1 MPLDLE
7 ASIIKVDQLVEG
19 VLKDDRRAIARLISL
34 IENDSPE
41 GLSAVKCLYPHAGK
55 AYVVGV
61 TGPAGC
67 GKSTLI
73 YRLASEFRKRGKTVG
88 VVAIDPTS
96 PFSGG
101 ALLGDRIRMQ
111 NLSTD
116 EGVYIRSMATRGTL
130 GGLARATADAVR
142 VLDASGKDVVFVETS
157 GAGQSEVDVIKV
169 AHTVLVVMAPGLG
182 DDIQASKAGM
192 MEIGDIFIVNKADRD
207 NADRAVEEIQA
218 MIELG
223 AQEGHWRPPVIKA
236 TAISDRGVE
245 NVIKKI
251 EEHKEYLNRTSGKE
265 KLVRRSE
272 TELVEALKYRLNDRL
287 MAELRKDTNFA
298 KLVGR
303 VAAKKVDPYSAADR
317 LVSEYIRK
325 GRRSR
330 KKP

>member
-1 MPLDLE
+1 
-7 ASIIKVDQLVEG
+7 
-19 VLKDDRRAIARLISL
+19 LK
-34 IENDSPE
+34 
-41 GLSAVKCLYPHAGK
+41 AVKLLYKHTGR
-55 AYVVGV
+55 AYVIGV

-73 YRLASEFRKRGKTVG
+73 YRLASEFRKKGKTVG
-88 VVAIDPTS
+88 IVAIDPTS

-130 GGLARATADAVR
+130 GGLARATADAVK
-142 VLDASGKDVVFVETS
+142 VLDASGKDVIFVETS
-157 GAGQSEVDVIKV
+157 GAGQSEVDIIKV

-207 NADRAVEEIQA
+207 NADKAVEEIQA

-223 AQEGHWRPPVIKA
+223 PQEGWRPPVIKT
-236 TAISDRGVE
+236 TASSGVGTE
-245 NVIKKI
+245 NVIEKI
-251 EEHKEYLNRTSGKE
+251 KDHEEYLNRTSTE
-265 KLVRRSE
+265 AMLVRRSE
-272 TELVEALKYRLNDRL
+272 TELAEALKYRLTDRL
-287 MAELRKDTNFA
+287 MAELRRDSNFA
-298 KLVGR
+298 KLTER

-317 LVSEYIRK
+317 LVSDYVRK
-325 GRRSR
+325 RRRSR

>member
-1 MPLDLE
+1 M
-7 ASIIKVDQLVEG
+7 
-19 VLKDDRRAIARLISL
+19 R
-34 IENDSPE
+34 
-41 GLSAVKCLYPHAGK
+41 AVKLLYPHTGR

-67 GKSTLI
+67 GKSALI
-73 YRLASEFRKRGKTVG
+73 YRLASEFRKKGKTVG

-130 GGLARATADAVR
+130 GGLAKATADAVR

-157 GAGQSEVDVIKV
+157 GAGQSEVDIIKV
-169 AHTVLVVMAPGLG
+169 ADTTLVVMAPGLG

-223 AQEGHWRPPVIKA
+223 TQEGRWTPPVLK
-236 TAISDRGVE
+236 TTSTLNRGIE
-245 NVIKKI
+245 NVVKKI
-251 EEHKEYLNRTSGKE
+251 EEHEEYLKRTSVKE

-272 TELVEALKYRLNDRL
+272 IEVAEALKYSLTERL
-287 MAELRKDTNFA
+287 MNELRKASNFA
-298 KLVGR
+298 KLVER
-303 VAAKKVDPYSAADR
+303 VAARKIDPYSAADR
-317 LVSEYIRK
+317 LVSQYIRK
-325 GRRSR
+325 RRRSR
-330 KKP
+330 KKL

>member
-1 MPLDLE
+1 M
-7 ASIIKVDQLVEG
+7 
-19 VLKDDRRAIARLISL
+19 R
-34 IENDSPE
+34 
-41 GLSAVKCLYPHAGK
+41 AVKLLYPHTGR

-67 GKSTLI
+67 GKSALI
-73 YRLASEFRKRGKTVG
+73 YRLASEFRKKGKTVG

-130 GGLARATADAVR
+130 GGLAKATADAVR

-157 GAGQSEVDVIKV
+157 GAGQSEVDIIKV
-169 AHTVLVVMAPGLG
+169 ADTTLVVMAPGLG

-223 AQEGHWRPPVIKA
+223 TQEGRWTPPVLKTTA
-236 TAISDRGVE
+236 TLNRGIE
-245 NVIKKI
+245 NVVKKT
-251 EEHKEYLNRTSGKE
+251 EEHEEYLKRTSVKE

-272 TELVEALKYRLNDRL
+272 IEVAEALKYSLTERL
-287 MAELRKDTNFA
+287 MNELRKASNFA
-298 KLVGR
+298 KLVER
-303 VAAKKVDPYSAADR
+303 VAARKIDPYSAADR
-317 LVSEYIRK
+317 LVSQYIRK
-325 GRRSR
+325 RRRSR
-330 KKP
+330 KKL

>member
-1 MPLDLE
+1 ME
-7 ASIIKVDQLVEG
+7 ASIIKVKQLVDG
-19 VLKDDRRAIARLISL
+19 VLKDDRKAVARLISL
-34 IENDSPE
+34 IENDSPD
-41 GLSAVKCLYPHAGK
+41 GLKAVKLLYRHTGR
-55 AYVVGV
+55 AYVIGV

-73 YRLASEFRKRGKTVG
+73 YRLASEFRKKGKTIG

-116 EGVYIRSMATRGTL
+116 EGAYIRSMATRGTL
-130 GGLARATADAVR
+130 GGLARATADAVK
-142 VLDASGKDVVFVETS
+142 VLDASGKDVIFVETS

-207 NADRAVEEIQA
+207 NADKAVEEIQA

-223 AQEGHWRPPVIKA
+223 PQEGRWRPPVIKT
-236 TAISDRGVE
+236 TASSGIGTED
-245 NVIKKI
+245 VIEKI
-251 EEHKEYLNRTSGKE
+251 EDHEEYLNRTSTKE
-265 KLVRRSE
+265 ILVRRSE
-272 TELVEALKYRLNDRL
+272 TELAEALKYRLTDRL
-287 MAELRKDTNFA
+287 MAELRNDSNFA
-298 KLVGR
+298 KLIER

-317 LVSEYIRK
+317 LVSEYVRK
-325 GRRSR
+325 RRRSR
-330 KKP
+330 RKP

>member
-1 MPLDLE
+1 VE
-7 ASIIKVDQLVEG
+7 ASIIKVKQLVDG
-19 VLKDDRRAIARLISL
+19 VLKDDRKAVARLISL
-34 IENDSPE
+34 IENDSPD
-41 GLSAVKCLYPHAGK
+41 GLKAVKLLYRHTGR
-55 AYVVGV
+55 AYVIGV

-73 YRLASEFRKRGKTVG
+73 YRLASGFRKKGKTVG

-116 EGVYIRSMATRGTL
+116 EGAYIRSMATRGTL
-130 GGLARATADAVR
+130 GGLARATADAVK
-142 VLDASGKDVVFVETS
+142 VLDASGKDVIFVETS

-207 NADRAVEEIQA
+207 DADKAVEEIQA

-223 AQEGHWRPPVIKA
+223 AQEGRWRPPVIKT
-236 TAISDRGVE
+236 TASSGIGTED
-245 NVIKKI
+245 VIEKI
-251 EEHKEYLNRTSGKE
+251 EDHEEYLNRTSTKE
-265 KLVRRSE
+265 ILVRRSE
-272 TELVEALKYRLNDRL
+272 TELAEALKYRLTDRL
-287 MAELRKDTNFA
+287 MAELRNDSNFA
-298 KLVGR
+298 KLIER

-317 LVSEYIRK
+317 LVSEYVRK
-325 GRRSR
+325 RRRSR
-330 KKP
+330 RKP

>member
-1 MPLDLE
+1 M
-7 ASIIKVDQLVEG
+7 K
-19 VLKDDRRAIARLISL
+19 
-34 IENDSPE
+34 
-41 GLSAVKCLYPHAGK
+41 AVKLLYKHTGR
-55 AYVVGV
+55 AYVIGV

-73 YRLASEFRKRGKTVG
+73 YRLASEFRKKGKTVG

-130 GGLARATADAVR
+130 GGLARATADAVK
-142 VLDASGKDVVFVETS
+142 VLDASGKDVIFVETS
-157 GAGQSEVDVIKV
+157 GAGQSEVDIIKV

-207 NADRAVEEIQA
+207 NADKAVEEIQA

-223 AQEGHWRPPVIKA
+223 PQEGWRPPVIKT
-236 TAISDRGVE
+236 TASSGVGTE
-245 NVIKKI
+245 NVIEKI
-251 EEHKEYLNRTSGKE
+251 KDHEEYLNRTSTE
-265 KLVRRSE
+265 EMLVRRSE
-272 TELVEALKYRLNDRL
+272 TELAEALKYRLTDRL
-287 MAELRKDTNFA
+287 MAELRKDSNFA
-298 KLVGR
+298 KLTER

-317 LVSEYIRK
+317 LVSEYVRK
-325 GRRSR
+325 RRQARR
-330 KKP
+330 KP

>member
-1 MPLDLE
+1 L
-7 ASIIKVDQLVEG
+7 
-19 VLKDDRRAIARLISL
+19 R
-34 IENDSPE
+34 
-41 GLSAVKCLYPHAGK
+41 AVKLLYPHTGR

-67 GKSTLI
+67 GKSALI
-73 YRLASEFRKRGKTVG
+73 YRLASEFRKKGKTVG

-130 GGLARATADAVR
+130 GGLAKATADAVR

-157 GAGQSEVDVIKV
+157 GAGQSEVDIIKV
-169 AHTVLVVMAPGLG
+169 ADTTLVVMAPGLG

-223 AQEGHWRPPVIKA
+223 TQEGRWTPPVLK
-236 TAISDRGVE
+236 TTSTLNRGIE
-245 NVIKKI
+245 NVVKKI
-251 EEHKEYLNRTSGKE
+251 EEHEEYLKRTSVKE

-272 TELVEALKYRLNDRL
+272 IEVAEALKYSLTERL
-287 MAELRKDTNFA
+287 MNELRKASNFA
-298 KLVGR
+298 KLVER
-303 VAAKKVDPYSAADR
+303 VAARKIDPYSAADR
-317 LVSEYIRK
+317 LVSQYIRK
-325 GRRSR
+325 RRRSR
-330 KKP
+330 KKL

>member
-1 MPLDLE
+1 L
-7 ASIIKVDQLVEG
+7 
-19 VLKDDRRAIARLISL
+19 R
-34 IENDSPE
+34 
-41 GLSAVKCLYPHAGK
+41 AVKLLYPHTGR

-67 GKSTLI
+67 GKSALI
-73 YRLASEFRKRGKTVG
+73 YRLALEFRKKGKTVG

-130 GGLARATADAVR
+130 GGLAKATADAVR

-157 GAGQSEVDVIKV
+157 GAGQSEVDIIKV
-169 AHTVLVVMAPGLG
+169 ADTTLVVMAPGLG

-223 AQEGHWRPPVIKA
+223 TQEGRWTPPVLK
-236 TAISDRGVE
+236 TTSTLNRGIE
-245 NVIKKI
+245 NVVKKI
-251 EEHKEYLNRTSGKE
+251 EEHEEYLKRTSVKE

-272 TELVEALKYRLNDRL
+272 IEVAEALKYSLTERL
-287 MAELRKDTNFA
+287 MNELRKASNFA
-298 KLVGR
+298 KLVER
-303 VAAKKVDPYSAADR
+303 VAARKIDPYSAADR
-317 LVSEYIRK
+317 LVSQYIRK
-325 GRRSR
+325 RRRSR
-330 KKP
+330 KKL

>member
-1 MPLDLE
+1 ME
-7 ASIIKVDQLVEG
+7 ASIIKVKQLVDG
-19 VLKDDRRAIARLISL
+19 VLEDDRKAVARLISL
-34 IENDSPE
+34 IENDSPD
-41 GLSAVKCLYPHAGK
+41 GLKAVKLLYRHTGR
-55 AYVVGV
+55 AYVIGV

-73 YRLASEFRKRGKTVG
+73 YRLASEFRKKGKTIG

-116 EGVYIRSMATRGTL
+116 EGAYIRSMATRGTL
-130 GGLARATADAVR
+130 GGLARATADAVK
-142 VLDASGKDVVFVETS
+142 VLDASGKDVIFVETS

-207 NADRAVEEIQA
+207 NADKAVEEIQA

-223 AQEGHWRPPVIKA
+223 AQEGRWRPPVIKT
-236 TAISDRGVE
+236 TASSGIGTED
-245 NVIKKI
+245 VIEKI
-251 EEHKEYLNRTSGKE
+251 EDHEEYLNRTSTKE
-265 KLVRRSE
+265 ILVRRSE
-272 TELVEALKYRLNDRL
+272 TELAEALKYRLTDRL
-287 MAELRKDTNFA
+287 MAELRNDSNFA
-298 KLVGR
+298 KLIER

-317 LVSEYIRK
+317 LVSEYVRK
-325 GRRSR
+325 RRRSR
-330 KKP
+330 RKP

>member
-1 MPLDLE
+1 VE
-7 ASIIKVDQLVEG
+7 ASIIKVKQLVDG
-19 VLKDDRRAIARLISL
+19 VLKDDRKAVARLISL
-34 IENDSPE
+34 IENDSPD
-41 GLSAVKCLYPHAGK
+41 GLKAVKLLYRHTGR
-55 AYVVGV
+55 AYVIGV

-73 YRLASEFRKRGKTVG
+73 YRLASEFRKKGKTIG

-116 EGVYIRSMATRGTL
+116 EGAYIRSMATRGTL
-130 GGLARATADAVR
+130 GGLARATADAVK
-142 VLDASGKDVVFVETS
+142 VLDASGKDVIFVETS

-207 NADRAVEEIQA
+207 NADKAVEEIQA

-223 AQEGHWRPPVIKA
+223 AQEGRWRPPVIKT
-236 TAISDRGVE
+236 TASSGIGTED
-245 NVIKKI
+245 VIEKI
-251 EEHKEYLNRTSGKE
+251 EDHEEYLNRTSTKE
-265 KLVRRSE
+265 ILVRRSE
-272 TELVEALKYRLNDRL
+272 TELAEALKYRLTDRL
-287 MAELRKDTNFA
+287 MAELRNDSNFA
-298 KLVGR
+298 KLIER

-317 LVSEYIRK
+317 LVSEYVRK
-325 GRRSR
+325 RRRSR
-330 KKP
+330 RKP

>member
-1 MPLDLE
+1 
-7 ASIIKVDQLVEG
+7 
-19 VLKDDRRAIARLISL
+19 LK
-34 IENDSPE
+34 
-41 GLSAVKCLYPHAGK
+41 AVKLLYPHTGK
-55 AYVVGV
+55 AYVIGV

-73 YRLASEFRKRGKTVG
+73 YRLASELRKKGKTVG

-207 NADRAVEEIQA
+207 NADKAVEEIQA
-218 MIELG
+218 VIELG
-223 AQEGHWRPPVIKA
+223 AQEGRWRPPVIKT
-236 TAISDRGVE
+236 TASSGRGTE
-245 NVIKKI
+245 NVIEKI
-251 EEHKEYLNRTSGKE
+251 EEHKEYLNRTSA
-265 KLVRRSE
+265 RE
-272 TELVEALKYRLNDRL
+272 THVHRCEIELAEALKYRLTDQL
-287 MAELRKDTNFA
+287 MAELRKDSNFA
-298 KLVGR
+298 KLVDR

-317 LVSEYIRK
+317 LVSGYVRK
-325 GRRSR
+325 RRRSR
-330 KKP
+330 RKP

>member
-1 MPLDLE
+1 VE
-7 ASIIKVDQLVEG
+7 ASIIKVKQLVDG
-19 VLKDDRRAIARLISL
+19 VLKDDRKAVARLISL
-34 IENDSPE
+34 IENDSPD
-41 GLSAVKCLYPHAGK
+41 GLKAVKLLYRHTGR
-55 AYVVGV
+55 AYVIGV

-73 YRLASEFRKRGKTVG
+73 YRLASDFRKKGKTIG

-116 EGVYIRSMATRGTL
+116 EGAYIRSMATRGTL
-130 GGLARATADAVR
+130 GGLARATADAVK
-142 VLDASGKDVVFVETS
+142 VLDASGKDVIFVETS

-207 NADRAVEEIQA
+207 NADKAVEEIQA

-223 AQEGHWRPPVIKA
+223 AQEGRWRPPVIKT
-236 TAISDRGVE
+236 TASSGIGTE
-245 NVIKKI
+245 NVIEKI
-251 EEHKEYLNRTSGKE
+251 EDHEEYLNRTSTKE
-265 KLVRRSE
+265 ILVRRSE
-272 TELVEALKYRLNDRL
+272 TELAEALKYRLTDRL
-287 MAELRKDTNFA
+287 MAELRNDSSFA
-298 KLVGR
+298 KLIER

-317 LVSEYIRK
+317 LVSEYVRK
-325 GRRSR
+325 RRRSR
-330 KKP
+330 RKP

>member
-1 MPLDLE
+1 L
-7 ASIIKVDQLVEG
+7 
-19 VLKDDRRAIARLISL
+19 R
-34 IENDSPE
+34 
-41 GLSAVKCLYPHAGK
+41 AVKLLYPHTGR

-67 GKSTLI
+67 GKSALI
-73 YRLASEFRKRGKTVG
+73 YRLASEFRKKGKTVG

-130 GGLARATADAVR
+130 GGLAKATADAVR

-157 GAGQSEVDVIKV
+157 GAGQSEVDIIKV
-169 AHTVLVVMAPGLG
+169 ADTTLVVMAPGLG

-223 AQEGHWRPPVIKA
+223 TQEGRWTPPVLK
-236 TAISDRGVE
+236 TTSTLNRGIE
-245 NVIKKI
+245 NVVKKI
-251 EEHKEYLNRTSGKE
+251 EEHEEYLKRTSVKE

-272 TELVEALKYRLNDRL
+272 IEVAEALKYSLTERL
-287 MAELRKDTNFA
+287 MNELRKDSNFA
-298 KLVGR
+298 KLVER
-303 VAAKKVDPYSAADR
+303 VAARKIDPYSAADR
-317 LVSEYIRK
+317 LVSQYIRK
-325 GRRSR
+325 RRRSR
-330 KKP
+330 KKL

>member
-1 MPLDLE
+1 M
-7 ASIIKVDQLVEG
+7 K
-19 VLKDDRRAIARLISL
+19 
-34 IENDSPE
+34 
-41 GLSAVKCLYPHAGK
+41 AVKLLYPQTGK
-55 AYVVGV
+55 AYVIGV

-73 YRLASEFRKRGKTVG
+73 YRLASELRKKGKTVG

-207 NADRAVEEIQA
+207 NADKAVEEIQA
-218 MIELG
+218 VIELG
-223 AQEGHWRPPVIKA
+223 AQEGRWRPPVIKT
-236 TAISDRGVE
+236 TASSGRGTE
-245 NVIKKI
+245 NVIEKI
-251 EEHKEYLNRTSGKE
+251 EEHKEYLNRTSA
-265 KLVRRSE
+265 RE
-272 TELVEALKYRLNDRL
+272 THVHRCEIELAEALKYRLTDQL
-287 MAELRKDTNFA
+287 MAELRKDSNFA
-298 KLVGR
+298 KLVDR

-317 LVSEYIRK
+317 LVSGYVRK
-325 GRRSR
+325 RRRSR
-330 KKP
+330 RKP

>member
-1 MPLDLE
+1 LE
-7 ASIIKVDQLVEG
+7 VFIIVVSQLVDG
-19 VLKDDRRAIARLISL
+19 ALKDDRRAIARLISL

-41 GLSAVKCLYPHAGK
+41 WFSAIKLLYPHTGR
-55 AYVVGV
+55 AYVIGV
-61 TGPAGC
+61 TGPPGC

-73 YRLASEFRKRGKTVG
+73 YRLASEFRKKGKTVG

-142 VLDASGKDVVFVETS
+142 VLDASGKDVVLVETS

-169 AHTVLVVMAPGLG
+169 AHTILVVMAPGLG

-192 MEIGDIFIVNKADRD
+192 MEIGDIFIINKADRD
-207 NADRAVEEIQA
+207 NADKAVEEIQA

-223 AQEGHWRPPVIKA
+223 AQEGRWRPPVIK
-236 TAISDRGVE
+236 TMAISGRGIDD
-245 NVIKKI
+245 VIKKI
-251 EEHKEYLNRTSGKE
+251 EEHEQYLNRTTARE

-272 TELVEALKYRLNDRL
+272 TELAEALKYRLNDRL

>member
-1 MPLDLE
+1 ME

-19 VLKDDRRAIARLISL
+19 VLKDDRRAIAKLITL
-34 IENDSPE
+34 VENDSLQ
-41 GLSAVKCLYPHAGK
+41 GLRAVRLLYPHTGR
-55 AYVVGV
+55 AYVIGV

-73 YRLASEFRKRGKTVG
+73 YRLASQFRKKGKTVG

-130 GGLARATADAVR
+130 GGLAKATADAVR
-142 VLDASGKDVVFVETS
+142 VLDASRKDVIFVETS
-157 GAGQSEVDVIKV
+157 GAGQSEVEVIKV
-169 AHTVLVVMAPGLG
+169 AHTILVVMAPGLG

-223 AQEGHWRPPVIKA
+223 AQEERWRPPVIK
-236 TAISDRGVE
+236 TSAILDRGME
-245 NVIKKI
+245 NALKMI
-251 EEHKEYLNRTSGKE
+251 EEHEEYLTRMGAKE
-265 KLVRRSE
+265 KLARRSE
-272 TELVEALKYRLNDRL
+272 IELAEALKYRFVDGL
-287 MAELRKDTNFA
+287 MAELRRDSKFA
-298 KLVGR
+298 KLVER
-303 VAAKKVDPYSAADR
+303 VAAKKIDPYSAADR
-317 LVSEYIRK
+317 LVSEFIRK
-325 GRRSR
+325 RHRSR
-330 KKP
+330 RKP

>member
-1 MPLDLE
+1 M
-7 ASIIKVDQLVEG
+7 
-19 VLKDDRRAIARLISL
+19 R
-34 IENDSPE
+34 
-41 GLSAVKCLYPHAGK
+41 AVKLLYPHTGR

-67 GKSTLI
+67 GKSALI
-73 YRLASEFRKRGKTVG
+73 YRLASEFRKKGKTVG

-130 GGLARATADAVR
+130 GGLAKATADAVR

-157 GAGQSEVDVIKV
+157 GAGQSEVDIIKV
-169 AHTVLVVMAPGLG
+169 ADTTLVVMAPGLG

-223 AQEGHWRPPVIKA
+223 TQEGRWTPPVLKTTA
-236 TAISDRGVE
+236 TLNRGIE
-245 NVIKKI
+245 NVVKKT
-251 EEHKEYLNRTSGKE
+251 EEHEEYLKRTSVKE

-272 TELVEALKYRLNDRL
+272 IEVAEALKYSLTERL
-287 MAELRKDTNFA
+287 MNELRKDSNFA
-298 KLVGR
+298 KLVER
-303 VAAKKVDPYSAADR
+303 VAARKIDPYSAADR
-317 LVSEYIRK
+317 LVSQYIRK
-325 GRRSR
+325 RRRSR
-330 KKP
+330 KKL

>member
-1 MPLDLE
+1 M
-7 ASIIKVDQLVEG
+7 
-19 VLKDDRRAIARLISL
+19 R
-34 IENDSPE
+34 
-41 GLSAVKCLYPHAGK
+41 AVKLLYPHTGR

-67 GKSTLI
+67 GKSALI
-73 YRLASEFRKRGKTVG
+73 YRLALEFRKKGKTVG

-130 GGLARATADAVR
+130 GGLAKATADAVR

-157 GAGQSEVDVIKV
+157 GAGQSEVDIIKV
-169 AHTVLVVMAPGLG
+169 ADTTLVVMAPGLG

-223 AQEGHWRPPVIKA
+223 TQEGRWTPPVLK
-236 TAISDRGVE
+236 TTSTLNRGIE
-245 NVIKKI
+245 NVVKKI
-251 EEHKEYLNRTSGKE
+251 EEHEEYLKRTSVKE

-272 TELVEALKYRLNDRL
+272 IEVAEALKYSLTERL
-287 MAELRKDTNFA
+287 MNELRKASNFA
-298 KLVGR
+298 KLVER
-303 VAAKKVDPYSAADR
+303 VAARKIDPYSAADR
-317 LVSEYIRK
+317 LVSQYIRK
-325 GRRSR
+325 RRRSR
-330 KKP
+330 KKL

>member
-1 MPLDLE
+1 L
-7 ASIIKVDQLVEG
+7 
-19 VLKDDRRAIARLISL
+19 R
-34 IENDSPE
+34 
-41 GLSAVKCLYPHAGK
+41 AVKLLYPHTGR

-67 GKSTLI
+67 GKSALI
-73 YRLASEFRKRGKTVG
+73 YRLALEFRKKGKTVG

-130 GGLARATADAVR
+130 GGLAKATADAVR

-157 GAGQSEVDVIKV
+157 GAGQSEVDIIKV
-169 AHTVLVVMAPGLG
+169 ADTTLVVMAPGLG

-223 AQEGHWRPPVIKA
+223 TQEGRWTPPVLK
-236 TAISDRGVE
+236 TTSTLNRGIE
-245 NVIKKI
+245 NVVKKI
-251 EEHKEYLNRTSGKE
+251 EEHEEYLKRTSVKE

-272 TELVEALKYRLNDRL
+272 IEVAEALKYSLTERL
-287 MAELRKDTNFA
+287 MNELRKDSNFA
-298 KLVGR
+298 KLVER
-303 VAAKKVDPYSAADR
+303 VAARKIDPYSAADR
-317 LVSEYIRK
+317 LVSQYIRK
-325 GRRSR
+325 RRRSR
-330 KKP
+330 KKL

>member
-1 MPLDLE
+1 M
-7 ASIIKVDQLVEG
+7 
-19 VLKDDRRAIARLISL
+19 R
-34 IENDSPE
+34 
-41 GLSAVKCLYPHAGK
+41 AVKLLYPHTGR

-67 GKSTLI
+67 GKSALI
-73 YRLASEFRKRGKTVG
+73 YRLALEFRKKGKTVG

-130 GGLARATADAVR
+130 GGLAKATADAVR

-157 GAGQSEVDVIKV
+157 GAGQSEVDIIKV
-169 AHTVLVVMAPGLG
+169 ADTTLVVMAPGLG

-223 AQEGHWRPPVIKA
+223 TQEGRWTPPVLKTTA
-236 TAISDRGVE
+236 TLNRGIE
-245 NVIKKI
+245 NVVKKI
-251 EEHKEYLNRTSGKE
+251 EEHEEYLKRTSVKE

-272 TELVEALKYRLNDRL
+272 IEVAEALKYSLTERL
-287 MAELRKDTNFA
+287 MNELRKDSNFA
-298 KLVGR
+298 KLVER
-303 VAAKKVDPYSAADR
+303 VAARKIDPYSAADR
-317 LVSEYIRK
+317 LVSQYIRK
-325 GRRSR
+325 RRRSR
-330 KKP
+330 KKL

>member
-1 MPLDLE
+1 
-7 ASIIKVDQLVEG
+7 
-19 VLKDDRRAIARLISL
+19 LK
-34 IENDSPE
+34 
-41 GLSAVKCLYPHAGK
+41 AVKLLYPQTGK
-55 AYVVGV
+55 AYVIGV

-73 YRLASEFRKRGKTVG
+73 YRLASELRKKGKTVG

-207 NADRAVEEIQA
+207 NADKAVEEIQA
-218 MIELG
+218 VIELG
-223 AQEGHWRPPVIKA
+223 AQEGRWRPPVIKT
-236 TAISDRGVE
+236 TASSGRGTE
-245 NVIKKI
+245 NVIEKI
-251 EEHKEYLNRTSGKE
+251 EEHKEYLNRTSA
-265 KLVRRSE
+265 RE
-272 TELVEALKYRLNDRL
+272 THVHRCEIELAEALKYRLTDQL
-287 MAELRKDTNFA
+287 MAELRKDSNFA
-298 KLVGR
+298 KLVDR

-317 LVSEYIRK
+317 LVSGYVRK
-325 GRRSR
+325 RRRSR
-330 KKP
+330 RKP

>member
-1 MPLDLE
+1 ME
-7 ASIIKVDQLVEG
+7 ASIIKVEQLVDG
-19 VLKDDRRAIARLISL
+19 ILKDDRRAIARLISL

-41 GLSAVKCLYPHAGK
+41 GLKAVKLLYPHTGG

-73 YRLASEFRKRGKTVG
+73 YRLASEFRKKGKTVG

-169 AHTVLVVMAPGLG
+169 AHTVLVVIAPGLG

-207 NADRAVEEIQA
+207 NADKAVEEIQA
-218 MIELG
+218 VIELG
-223 AQEGHWRPPVIKA
+223 AQEGRWRPPVIKT
-236 TAISDRGVE
+236 TASSGRGTE
-245 NVIKKI
+245 NVIEKI
-251 EEHKEYLNRTSGKE
+251 EEHKEYLNRTSA
-265 KLVRRSE
+265 RE
-272 TELVEALKYRLNDRL
+272 THVHRCEIELAEALKYRLTDQL
-287 MAELRKDTNFA
+287 MAELRKDSNFA
-298 KLVGR
+298 KLVDR

-317 LVSEYIRK
+317 LVSGYVRK
-325 GRRSR
+325 RRRSR
-330 KKP
+330 RKP

>member
-1 MPLDLE
+1 ME

-19 VLKDDRRAIARLISL
+19 VLKDDRRAIAKLITL
-34 IENDSPE
+34 VENDSLE
-41 GLSAVKCLYPHAGK
+41 GLRAVRLLYPHTGR
-55 AYVVGV
+55 AYVIGV

-73 YRLASEFRKRGKTVG
+73 YRLASQFRKKGKTVG

-130 GGLARATADAVR
+130 GGLAKATADAVR
-142 VLDASGKDVVFVETS
+142 VLDASRKDVIFVETS
-157 GAGQSEVDVIKV
+157 GAGQSEVEVIKV
-169 AHTVLVVMAPGLG
+169 AHTILVVMAPGLG

-223 AQEGHWRPPVIKA
+223 AQEERWRPPVIK
-236 TAISDRGVE
+236 TSAILDRGME
-245 NVIKKI
+245 NALKMI
-251 EEHKEYLNRTSGKE
+251 EEHEEYLTRMGAKE
-265 KLVRRSE
+265 KLARRSE
-272 TELVEALKYRLNDRL
+272 IELAEALKYRFVDGL
-287 MAELRKDTNFA
+287 MAELRRDSKFA
-298 KLVGR
+298 KLVER
-303 VAAKKVDPYSAADR
+303 VAAKKIDPYSAADR
-317 LVSEYIRK
+317 LVSEFIRK
-325 GRRSR
+325 RHRSR
-330 KKP
+330 RKP

>member
-1 MPLDLE
+1 M
-7 ASIIKVDQLVEG
+7 
-19 VLKDDRRAIARLISL
+19 R
-34 IENDSPE
+34 
-41 GLSAVKCLYPHAGK
+41 AVKLLYPHTGR

-67 GKSTLI
+67 GKSALI
-73 YRLASEFRKRGKTVG
+73 YRLALEFRKKGKTVG

-130 GGLARATADAVR
+130 GGLAKATADAVR

-157 GAGQSEVDVIKV
+157 GAGQSEVDIIKV
-169 AHTVLVVMAPGLG
+169 ADTTLVVMAPGLG

-223 AQEGHWRPPVIKA
+223 TQEGRWTPPVLK
-236 TAISDRGVE
+236 TTSTLNRGIE
-245 NVIKKI
+245 NVVKKT
-251 EEHKEYLNRTSGKE
+251 EEHEEYLKRTSVKE

-272 TELVEALKYRLNDRL
+272 IEVAEALKYSLTERL
-287 MAELRKDTNFA
+287 MNELRKASNFA
-298 KLVGR
+298 KLVER
-303 VAAKKVDPYSAADR
+303 VAARKIDPYSAADR
-317 LVSEYIRK
+317 LVSQYIRK
-325 GRRSR
+325 RRRSR
-330 KKP
+330 KKL

>member
-1 MPLDLE
+1 V
-7 ASIIKVDQLVEG
+7 I
-19 VLKDDRRAIARLISL
+19 
-34 IENDSPE
+34 
-41 GLSAVKCLYPHAGK
+41 
-55 AYVVGV
+55 GV

-73 YRLASEFRKRGKTVG
+73 YRLASELRKKGKTVG

-116 EGVYIRSMATRGTL
+116 AGVYIRSMATRGTL
-130 GGLARATADAVR
+130 GGLARATADAVK

-169 AHTVLVVMAPGLG
+169 AHTILVVMAPGLG

-223 AQEGHWRPPVIKA
+223 AQEGRWRPPVIKT
-236 TAISDRGVE
+236 TASSGRGTE
-245 NVIKKI
+245 NVIEKI
-251 EEHKEYLNRTSGKE
+251 EEHADYLNRTSARE
-265 KLVRRSE
+265 ILVHRSE
-272 TELVEALKYRLNDRL
+272 IELAEALKYRLTDRL
-287 MAELRKDTNFA
+287 MAEVRKDSNFA
-298 KLVGR
+298 KLVER
-303 VAAKKVDPYSAADR
+303 VAAKKLDPYTAADS
-317 LVSEYIRK
+317 LVSKYIRK
-325 GRRSR
+325 RS
-330 KKP
+330 

>member
-1 MPLDLE
+1 M
-7 ASIIKVDQLVEG
+7 K
-19 VLKDDRRAIARLISL
+19 
-34 IENDSPE
+34 
-41 GLSAVKCLYPHAGK
+41 AVKLLYKHTGR
-55 AYVVGV
+55 AYVIGV

-73 YRLASEFRKRGKTVG
+73 YRLASEFRKKGKTVG
-88 VVAIDPTS
+88 IVAIDPTS

-130 GGLARATADAVR
+130 GGLARATADAVK
-142 VLDASGKDVVFVETS
+142 VLDASGKDVIFVETS
-157 GAGQSEVDVIKV
+157 GAGQSEVDIIKV

-207 NADRAVEEIQA
+207 NADKAVEEIQA

-223 AQEGHWRPPVIKA
+223 PQEGWRPPVIKT
-236 TAISDRGVE
+236 TASSGVGTE
-245 NVIKKI
+245 NVIEKI
-251 EEHKEYLNRTSGKE
+251 KDHEEYLNRTSTE
-265 KLVRRSE
+265 AMLVRRSE
-272 TELVEALKYRLNDRL
+272 TELAEALKYRLTDRL
-287 MAELRKDTNFA
+287 MAELRRDSNFA
-298 KLVGR
+298 KLTER

-317 LVSEYIRK
+317 LVSDYVRK
-325 GRRSR
+325 RRRSR